1 MVIKIIGK
9 IFFAVFPSTKYF
21 ITGDIFCKIERANNE
36 IIVCH
41 LQLFFVPSKLPLALF
56 IT

>member
-21 ITGDIFCKIERANNE
+21 ITGDIFCRIERANNE

-41 LQLFFVPSKLPLALF
+41 LQLFFVP
-56 IT
+56 